1 MPCHIINPVFLVY
14 DSFENDKFNLLFSK
28 LSYQRDRAFL
38 QQAQGITPML
48 ACPFASLVLIASAV
62 YHHTDLLKAQNII
75 SILPHSGVFV
85 VVGNKLENV
94 ALLFSSHLSFS
105 SKFAEK
111 PILVV
116 CMYCSFARLHFTSLY
131 ETGKKFAHIQD
142 LRNCNTLFYLLL
154 LLHNVQ
160 FYQFHTHQLILWI
173 QRSCFSVV

>member
-1 MPCHIINPVFLVY
+1 M
-14 DSFENDKFNLLFSK
+14 
-28 LSYQRDRAFL
+28 
-38 QQAQGITPML
+38 
-48 ACPFASLVLIASAV
+48 
-62 YHHTDLLKAQNII
+62 
-75 SILPHSGVFV
+75 FV

-142 LRNCNTLFYLLL
+142 LRNCYTLFYLLL
-154 LLHNVQ
+154 LPLRYYVYGPDH
-160 FYQFHTHQLILWI
+160 LILLLKKI
-173 QRSCFSVV
+173 KSIRLELKCLRKILYVYMVVLDHFNFFNKVHYILIMKKR

>member
-1 MPCHIINPVFLVY
+1 MHCAQDKFLHFYSWAPICHIDFL
-14 DSFENDKFNLLFSK
+14 SN
-28 LSYQRDRAFL
+28 
-38 QQAQGITPML
+38 T
-48 ACPFASLVLIASAV
+48 
-62 YHHTDLLKAQNII
+62 I

-116 CMYCSFARLHFTSLY
+116 CMYCSFARRHFTSLY

-142 LRNCNTLFYLLL
+142 LRNCYTLFYLLQL
-154 LLHNVQ
+154 YRSHVTMCMYNV
-160 FYQFHTHQLILWI
+160 YGPDHMIYLII
-173 QRSCFSVV
+173 AKIISSIIR